1 MKSVIFFFLTSVTL
15 MLTSCID
22 GEEEITIRDDGSAKL
37 RAMYSL
43 PSLILSDADASEFR
57 EQIENE
63 VGKDEKVNLL
73 TNTVEKVRGKQV
85 ITIELE
91 TADLRNLENL
101 LSQKDDGNGGHSD
114 EQKELSKSDLILNS
128 LLGDLGYKR
137 DGLAVAAQ
145 RRVNLAPLLDKYAG
159 DRWHSVLGD
168 SEFRYII
175 HFPKAL
181 QSSNAHEL
189 TNGGKTALWRYRL
202 ADCKDGPFE
211 MDIVAA
217 VPLPWWVFVG
227 GGLLVLLILFVLWR
241 LVSIVKRRS

>member
-1 MKSVIFFFLTSVTL
+1 MKSVTFFFLTMVTL
-15 MLTSCID
+15 MLASCID

-43 PSLILSDADASEFR
+43 PVLILSDADASEFR

-63 VGKDEKVNLL
+63 VGKDEQVNLL

-85 ITIELE
+85 ITIEVE
-91 TADLRNLENL
+91 TEDLRNLENL
-101 LSQKDDGNGGHSD
+101 LSKKDDVSGGDSG
-114 EQKELSKSDLILNS
+114 EEKELSKSDLILSS
-128 LLGDLGYKR
+128 LLGDLEYRR

-159 DRWHSVLGD
+159 DRWHSMLGD

-181 QSSNAHEL
+181 QASNAHEL
-189 TNGGKTALWRYRL
+189 TNGGKTALWRYQL
-202 ADCKDGPFE
+202 ADCKDGPFL
-211 MDIVAA
+211 MDVVAA
-217 VPLPWWVFVG
+217 VPLPWWVFAG
-227 GGLLVLLILFVLWR
+227 GGLLVLLILLVLWK
-241 LVSIVKRRS
+241 LVSVLRRRS